1 MRPNSQINKSNR
13 RRTLIL
19 IKIKRHTYS
28 LKILNQIKHL
38 TAQNSGRETNIQI
51 IFFGELISSLI
62 NSSSKKNHVT
72 IKKKKTDDKCKQN
85 LHIKITPQKKIVITF
100 SRYLQV
106 FFTL

>member
-72 IKKKKTDDKCKQN
+72 IKKKKNRRQM
-85 LHIKITPQKKIVITF
+85 
-100 SRYLQV
+100 
-106 FFTL
+106 